1 MKKDSLVE
9 YVLNPAFV
17 GGSEFSGPHDSVV
30 MGEKSLDG
38 GPNGAALAGNR
49 LPGTEGKSR
58 IEDILG
64 FMFPPRKLVTE
75 GLHRTHGQE
84 FRNQTEGKKS
94 QVKLKCPAAYLGF

>member
-1 MKKDSLVE
+1 MVE

-75 GLHRTHGQE
+75 GQE
-84 FRNQTEGKKS
+84 AWETISCKEPLKDSIELMAKS
-94 QVKLKCPAAYLGF
+94 LETKLRERKAR